1 MRSKKLSLEL
11 TAVLVI
17 FAVIVLAAGTRAVA
31 QEEKLLH
38 VFDGKNGNSPFA
50 SLIMDASGNLYGTT
64 WMGGAYNC
72 GAVFE
77 LTPAE
82 GGGWTEKILHNFNN
96 NGTDGYS
103 PYANL
108 IFDGSGNLYG
118 TTEQGGGRNGGVVFE
133 LTPKFA
139 GGWAEKILH
148 SFNNV
153 DSTGGYFLEA
163 GLIFDGSGNLYG
175 TARSGGA
182 YGGGVVFELSHK
194 AGGGWTEQVLH
205 SFADNGTDGYY
216 PLGSLIFDASGNL
229 YGTTETGGNGTACDP
244 VGCGMVFELTPTG
257 GEDWTE
263 NVLYNFGNGGDGT
276 TPYAGLIFDGA
287 GNLYGTT
294 LSGGLW
300 NYGTAFELTAGTGG
314 SWTETV
320 LHSFGLGTDASLPA
334 SSLILDATG
343 NLYGT
348 ATRGDGNGIVFEL
361 SREVG
366 GGWTEVVLHNF
377 EGTKDGSNPYA
388 SLIFD
393 GAGNLYGTT
402 ENGGFGTVFE
412 ITP

>member
-118 TTEQGGGRNGGVVFE
+118 TTEQGGGRNGGVGFE

-163 GLIFDGSGNLYG
+163 GLIFEGSGNLYG

-320 LHSFGLGTDASLPA
+320 LHSFGLGTDASFPLPA
-334 SSLILDATG
+334 LSSTLPAISTALQRGATATG
-343 NLYGT
+343 SCSSYRVKWV
-348 ATRGDGNGIVFEL
+348 A
-361 SREVG
+361 VG
-366 GGWTEVVLHNF
+366 
-377 EGTKDGSNPYA
+377 PR
-388 SLIFD
+388 
-393 GAGNLYGTT
+393 
-402 ENGGFGTVFE
+402 
-412 ITP
+412 